1 MATSIYE
8 DVTAKIIEQ
17 LEMGVAPWR
26 KPWTGGNTQMP
37 RNAVSNRP
45 YSGINVWLLWLASEA
60 NGWSSGRWATYR
72 AWNRIG
78 GHVNRGEKGTKVT
91 YWNVSDKKTVDPDT
105 NGKQT
110 EKRFFLRTYTAFAL
124 EQCGGDALERLY
136 TSLSTKQFIDFE
148 PAEKA
153 IAATGAD
160 IRHGGERAFYAPAS
174 DFIKLPPKASFA
186 TEPDYYSTALH
197 ELTHWTGN
205 QNRLNRLDWLA
216 RFGDN
221 RYGVEELVAE
231 MGAAYLT
238 AALEVPNTSA
248 AANSASYLA
257 DWLRVLRADSRAIF
271 TVATAAQKAA
281 DYILAFSRGA
291 AASEEVAEGELQE
304 A

>member
-1 MATSIYE
+1 MPSSIYE
-8 DVTAKIIEQ
+8 DVTFKIVEQ
-17 LEMGVAPWR
+17 LERGVAPWR

-72 AWNRIG
+72 AWNRLG
-78 GHVNRGEKGTKVT
+78 GYVNRGEKGTKVT
-91 YWNVSDKKTVDPDT
+91 YWNVKDEKTADPDT
-105 NGKQT
+105 DRKQN
-110 EKRFFLRTYTAFAL
+110 EKRFFLRTYTVFAL
-124 EQCGGDALERLY
+124 EQCGGESLDRLF
-136 TSLSTKQFIDFE
+136 TPVSTKQFIDFE
-148 PAEKA
+148 PAEKT
-153 IAATGAD
+153 IAATGAE

-186 TEPDYYSTALH
+186 AEPDYYSTALH

-205 QNRLNRLDWLA
+205 PNRLNRLDRLA
-216 RFGDN
+216 RFGDDS
-221 RYGVEELVAE
+221 YAVEELVAE

-238 AALEVPNTSA
+238 ATLEVPNTSA
-248 AANSASYLA
+248 ATNSASYLA

-271 TVATAAQKAA
+271 TAATAAQKAA
-281 DYILAFSRGA
+281 DYILAFSRGSQ
-291 AASEEVAEGELQE
+291 ASEEVEEGELQE